1 MDAYVNPDD
10 MERQVLGLVRKYNV
24 MEYAQICAF
33 FPGKEKAAGRAVKK
47 LIRMRQIYQN
57 PHTRLIAAS
66 EYAYSL
72 KEEGTIRCLWVLI
85 DILRKR
91 RVDGN
96 YLAQKED
103 FPARILMFS
112 GEEIFDILYVA
123 AGDVKLVNGI
133 FLRGRK
139 PGCHRI
145 VVVEDGVLIGQL
157 RIPEVIGYCVVREG
171 GAVGYYRRAH
181 EEGRGNTARG
191 TG

>member
-1 MDAYVNPDD
+1 M
-10 MERQVLGLVRKYNV
+10 
-24 MEYAQICAF
+24 
-33 FPGKEKAAGRAVKK
+33 
-47 LIRMRQIYQN
+47 
-57 PHTRLIAAS
+57 
-66 EYAYSL
+66 
-72 KEEGTIRCLWVLI
+72 VLI

-171 GAVGYYRRAH
+171 GVVEYYRRAH
-181 EEGRGNTARG
+181 E
-191 TG
+191 

>member
-24 MEYAQICAF
+24 MEYTQICAF

-72 KEEGTIRCLWVLI
+72 KEEGAIRCLWVLI

-157 RIPEVIGYCVVREG
+157 RIPEVIGYCVVKEG
-171 GAVGYYRRAH
+171 GVVGYYRRAH
-181 EEGRGNTARG
+181 EEGR
-191 TG
+191 

>member
-24 MEYAQICAF
+24 MEYTQICAF
-33 FPGKEKAAGRAVKK
+33 FPGKEKAAGRAVKR

-145 VVVEDGVLIGQL
+145 VVVEDGVLIGHL

-181 EEGRGNTARG
+181 EEGRGNAAQG